1 MESNIGC
8 WRMGAYYPGDTHYIG
23 DVFRPR
29 ALDRSTDF
37 GIVGDCNVYSGKEV

>member
-1 MESNIGC
+1 MENDIGC
-8 WRMGAYYPGDTHYIG
+8 GRMGADDPGDTHHIG
-23 DVFRPR
+23 DVFRTR